1 MTVTADNKTDGYPKF
16 GPELLERR
24 MRVVDLTRPIF
35 EGMPVWFGHQKTFI
49 TTNQTHDQFKRAW
62 KTELGFEA
70 HNLLISEHAG
80 THTDAVF
87 EYDRN
92 GPTIDKSPLE
102 YWYGEAICLDV
113 SSVDYP
119 DYITDAILTD
129 ALEHSGQEIRRGD
142 TVLLYTGY
150 GDRHYPDLTYAEK
163 HPGLTR
169 DAAIWL
175 GEQGV
180 INIGVDNV
188 SIDHSDDTSFAG
200 HVVCGEYGIVNT
212 EGLTNLDQVVGQ
224 RMTYFGLPLFIRNG
238 TGSPIRAVAV
248 LDLAAPAS

>member
-1 MTVTADNKTDGYPKF
+1 MTTIENTGARSYPRF
-16 GPELLERR
+16 GAEVMQRR
-24 MRVVDLTRPIF
+24 MQVIDLTREIF

-49 TTNQTHDQFKRAW
+49 STNQTHDEFKDIY

-102 YWYGEAICLDV
+102 YYYGEAICLDV
-113 SSVDYP
+113 TSVQYP
-119 DYITDAILTD
+119 DWITPEVLAN
-129 ALEHSGQEIRRGD
+129 ALDRSGQEIRRGD
-142 TVLLYTGY
+142 TVLLYTGV
-150 GDRHYPDLTYAEK
+150 GDQHYPDLAYTDKY
-163 HPGLTR
+163 PGLNR
-169 DAAIWL
+169 DAALWL
-175 GEQGV
+175 ADKGV

-188 SIDHSDDTSFAG
+188 AIDHSDDLDFSG

-212 EGLTNLDQVVGQ
+212 EGLTNLDKVANQ
-224 RMTYFGLPLFIRNG
+224 RFVYFGLPLFIRNG

-248 LDLAAPAS
+248 LGL